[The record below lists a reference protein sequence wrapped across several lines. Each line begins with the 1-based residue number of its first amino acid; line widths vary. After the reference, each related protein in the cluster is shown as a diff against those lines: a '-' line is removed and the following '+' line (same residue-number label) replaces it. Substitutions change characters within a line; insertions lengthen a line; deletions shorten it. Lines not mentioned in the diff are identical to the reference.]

1 MSDESDRPTQSD
13 VTSAELLG
21 AVKGFLMES
30 VLPAVAGRDQF
41 NTRVAANVLGIIE
54 REQALN
60 PALQALDRKAAQRW
74 LPEQASTEE
83 LPQQLARALAKRDI
97 PVDADFMAYLKAR
110 QLVVTAINNPRYASR
125 AVAEARWG

>member
-1 MSDESDRPTQSD
+1 MSNKSDRPTQSD

-30 VLPAVAGRDQF
+30 VLPAVVGRDQF

-54 REQALN
+54 REQALS

-74 LPEQASTEE
+74 LPEQASTED

-97 PVDADFMAYLKAR
+97 PVDPDFMAYLKAR
-110 QLVVTAINNPRYASR
+110 QLVLTAINNPRYASR

>member
-1 MSDESDRPTQSD
+1 MSNKSDRPTQSD

-41 NTRVAANVLGIIE
+41 NTRIAANVLGIIE
-54 REQALN
+54 REQALS

-97 PVDADFMAYLKAR
+97 PIDPDFMAYLKAR

>member
-54 REQALN
+54 REQALS
-60 PALQALDRKAAQRW
+60 PALQALDREAAQRW

-97 PVDADFMAYLKAR
+97 PVDPDFMAYLKAR
-110 QLVVTAINNPRYASR
+110 QLVLIAINNPRYASR
-125 AVAEARWG
+125 AVAKARWG

>member
-54 REQALN
+54 REQALS

-74 LPEQASTEE
+74 LPEQASTED

-97 PVDADFMAYLKAR
+97 PVDPDFMAYLKAR

>member
-74 LPEQASTEE
+74 LPEQASTED

-97 PVDADFMAYLKAR
+97 PIDPDFMAYLKAR

>member
-74 LPEQASTEE
+74 LPEQASTED

-97 PVDADFMAYLKAR
+97 PIDPDFMAYLKAR
-110 QLVVTAINNPRYASR
+110 QLVLTAINNPRYASR

>member
-1 MSDESDRPTQSD
+1 MSNESDRPTQSD
-13 VTSAELLG
+13 ITSAELLD
-21 AVKGFLMES
+21 AVRGFLMES

-54 REQALN
+54 REQALS
-60 PALQALDRKAAQRW
+60 PALQALDREAAQRW

-97 PVDADFMAYLKAR
+97 PVDPDFMAYLKAR
-110 QLVVTAINNPRYASR
+110 QLVLTAINNPRYASR

>member
-54 REQALN
+54 REQALS
-60 PALQALDRKAAQRW
+60 PALQALDREAAQRW

-97 PVDADFMAYLKAR
+97 PVDPDFMAYLKAR
-110 QLVVTAINNPRYASR
+110 QLVLTAINNPRYASR

>member
-54 REQALN
+54 REQALS
-60 PALQALDRKAAQRW
+60 PALQALDREAAQRW

-110 QLVVTAINNPRYASR
+110 QLVLTAINNPRYASR

>member
-1 MSDESDRPTQSD
+1 MNNESDRPTQSD
-13 VTSAELLG
+13 VTCAELLG

-54 REQALN
+54 REQALS

-74 LPEQASTEE
+74 LPEQASTED

-97 PVDADFMAYLKAR
+97 PVDPDFMAYLKAR